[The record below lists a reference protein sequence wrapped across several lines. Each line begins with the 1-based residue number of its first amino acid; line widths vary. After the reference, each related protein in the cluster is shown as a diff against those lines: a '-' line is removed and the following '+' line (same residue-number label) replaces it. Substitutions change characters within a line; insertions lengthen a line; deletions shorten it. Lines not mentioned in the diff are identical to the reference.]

1 VRKKK
6 VVDMATNSTVAID
19 IKNLS
24 AGYDAETIIEKVN
37 LQINHKDFF
46 GIIGPNGGGKSTLL
60 KAILGLIP
68 IQKGSIH
75 IFGKPPEQGRKYVG
89 YVPQYAEFDKH
100 FPISVWDIVLMG
112 RRAMRGMSPWY
123 SQKDKKSA
131 ENALKKVELLDCKQR
146 HISELSGGQRQRVF
160 IARALAANP
169 HILLLDEPTA
179 SVDKDMQETIYQ
191 FLQEI
196 NNEITIVLVTHDIG
210 VLSSYV
216 NRVSCMNR
224 YLFTHDDDRYISPEM
239 IEKAYSCPV
248 ELIAHGVPH
257 RVLVDH
263 DHKKKKRTEES

>member
-1 VRKKK
+1 MK
-6 VVDMATNSTVAID
+6 VDIVTNNSKVAID

-24 AGYDAETIIEKVN
+24 AGYDSETIIEDVTI
-37 LQINHKDFF
+37 QIKHKDFF

-68 IQKGSIH
+68 IQKGSIE
-75 IFGKPPEQGRKYVG
+75 IFGKPPEVGRKYIG
-89 YVPQYAEFDKH
+89 YVAQYAEFDKNY
-100 FPISVWDIVLMG
+100 PISVWDVVLMG
-112 RRAMRGMSPWY
+112 RRSIRGLSPHY
-123 SQKDKKSA
+123 SKQDKKEA
-131 ENALKKVELLDCKQR
+131 ENALRMVELSKFKHR
-146 HISELSGGQRQRVF
+146 HINELSGGQRQRVF
-160 IARALAANP
+160 IARALAGNP
-169 HILLLDEPTA
+169 RILLLDEPTA

-196 NNEITIVLVTHDIG
+196 NERITIVLVTHDIG

-263 DHKKKKRTEES
+263 DKSKDKKKERSS